1 MAQFTYQERFKTIK
15 GVFDEFTNRT
25 LFELQSRNHF
35 DELVSPLKVGKESN
49 VFLAK
54 KGKKNLIVKIYR
66 VQACDFKRMFEYI
79 RQDPRFQYLQQHRR
93 AIILAWVQ
101 REYKN
106 LMKAYHAGVRVPKPL
121 AVMNNIL
128 VEEMIGDEEPALPM
142 KDTHPANPAEFLEMI
157 IADMKKLYKKGLIH
171 GDLSSFNILNW
182 KEVPYLIDFS
192 QATMLKAPNSHELLE
207 RDVKNVCQF
216 FRKCGVRALEEN
228 ILAQITTSK

>member
-1 MAQFTYQERFKTIK
+1 MTTFTYQERFKTAQ

-25 LFELQSRNHF
+25 LFELESRNHF
-35 DELVSPLKVGKESN
+35 EEMVSPLKVGKESN
-49 VFLAK
+49 VFLAQ
-54 KGKKNLIVKIYR
+54 KGKKKVIVKIYR
-66 VQACDFKRMFEYI
+66 VQTCDFKRMFEYI

-128 VEEMIGDEEPALPM
+128 VEEMIGDDEPALPL
-142 KDTHPANPAEFLEMI
+142 KDTHPENPGEFLDLI
-157 IADMKKLYKKGLIH
+157 IADMKKMYKKGLIH

-182 KEVPYLIDFS
+182 NEVPYFIDFS
-192 QATMLKAPNSHELLE
+192 QSTMIKAPNSHELLV

-216 FRKCGVRALEEN
+216 FRKLGVKVDAED
-228 ILAQITTSK
+228 ILKEITGS

>member
-1 MAQFTYQERFKTIK
+1 MTQFTYQERFRTVKS
-15 GVFDEFTNRT
+15 VFDEFTNRA

-54 KGKKNLIVKIYR
+54 KGKKKVIVKIYR

-128 VEEMIGDEEPALPM
+128 VEEMIGDEEPALPL
-142 KDTHPANPAEFLEMI
+142 KDTRPANPAEFLEMI

-182 KEVPYLIDFS
+182 NEVPYFIDFS
-192 QATMLKAPNSHELLE
+192 QATMLKAPNAQELLE

-216 FRKCGVRALEEN
+216 LKKLGMKMEKEE
-228 ILAQITTSK
+228 ILGKITT